1 MLAAALLLA
10 GCTSLGPAPDRKVAV
25 PGEAA
30 VAQALPQLPLVRD
43 PALTAYVQALG
54 ERLALQSPRQDVEY
68 QFFVVDWPEPNAFA
82 GPGGFVFVTR
92 GLLAFT
98 NSEDELANVIG
109 HEIGHVAGR
118 HAAERQSRAASIDLA
133 NRMLGSAI
141 AGVAGGGVG
150 AGAAAQAGRA
160 VGMGLSA
167 AYNRDQ
173 ERESDEIGQRVA
185 AQSGWDPL
193 GMTRFLSTLEQIEA
207 LQKPDSQRPTYL
219 ASHPTLGERVDATA
233 KRAATL
239 ERGAARPLTN
249 KQRDYYRRIDRIR
262 VGPDPALGVFEGERF
277 LHADLD
283 FRIDF
288 PKGWRL
294 ANLPAAA
301 VGLSPGRDG
310 VLGVEFQAGSSDPA
324 LAAAEFAQLSRL
336 ELKDLATATIGG
348 SPAASARATAA
359 GPAGAVHLQLA
370 WIARPGG
377 TLRVVGLAPAARA
390 EEYRA
395 AFTAATDSVA
405 PLGREDR
412 RKVVGYEL
420 RFTKGFGGE
429 SIQEF
434 SRRTQNRWP
443 PEITAIANGLKPGAR
458 LEADRPMKY
467 VVEVPYR
474 GSR

>member
-1 MLAAALLLA
+1 
-10 GCTSLGPAPDRKVAV
+10 
-25 PGEAA
+25 
-30 VAQALPQLPLVRD
+30 
-43 PALTAYVQALG
+43 
-54 ERLALQSPRQDVEY
+54 
-68 QFFVVDWPEPNAFA
+68 
-82 GPGGFVFVTR
+82 
-92 GLLAFT
+92 
-98 NSEDELANVIG
+98 
-109 HEIGHVAGR
+109 
-118 HAAERQSRAASIDLA
+118 
-133 NRMLGSAI
+133 
-141 AGVAGGGVG
+141 
-150 AGAAAQAGRA
+150 
-160 VGMGLSA
+160 
-167 AYNRDQ
+167 
-173 ERESDEIGQRVA
+173 
-185 AQSGWDPL
+185 
-193 GMTRFLSTLEQIEA
+193 MTRFLRTLEQIEA

-239 ERGAARPLTN
+239 ERGAASPLTN

-324 LAAAEFAQLSRL
+324 LAAAEFAKLARL

-348 SPAASARATAA
+348 SPAARARASAA
-359 GPAGAVHLQLA
+359 SPAGAISLQLA

-390 EEYRA
+390 EQYAA

-429 SIQEF
+429 SMQEF
-434 SRRTQNRWP
+434 SRRTQNRWS